1 MITIAIVGRPNV
13 GKSSLFNRLTRSR
26 DALVA
31 DEPGLTRDRHYGKF
45 KIEQSQYILIDTG
58 GFEPKKKVGIAKEMA
73 LQTRLAIDECDLI
86 LFVVDAREGL
96 HPIDQHIADIVR
108 KNDKN
113 KILLINKAEGMQT
126 EIVSAD
132 FYSFGFKQ
140 ILSISSAHGEGI
152 SLLKEMIIN
161 IDRQEEPSQITK
173 NIPKIT
179 IIGRPNVG
187 KSTLTNA
194 LLGEDR
200 FIVYDKAG
208 TTRDAVSAE
217 FIFNKKEFIL
227 TDTAGIRK
235 KGKVIDTIEKFSI
248 IKTLSSI
255 ESSDVVILVI
265 DASGGIAAQDMH
277 LIGFVLESGKSIVIA
292 LNKWDSVSAY
302 EKEKIQNEI
311 DQKLPFVNFAE
322 KVFVSALKGSGL
334 KLLMNSVIKAFKSS
348 SLKFSTPQ
356 INEVLSNAIQT
367 HQPKIIKG
375 IRPKLKFAHQGGLN
389 PPTIII
395 HGNHLKEISKD
406 YIRYLETFF
415 RKAFELVGTPLRVE
429 LKSGKNPYQEKSEKI
444 KKTGLVTRRKN
455 IDDFRKK
462 MKEKK
467 AKKLSQ

>member
-13 GKSSLFNRLTRSR
+13 GKSSLFNRLTKSR

-45 KIEQSQYILIDTG
+45 KIEQSQFILIDTG

-113 KILLINKAEGMQT
+113 KILLINKAEGMQP

-140 ILSISSAHGEGI
+140 NLTISSAHGEGI
-152 SLLKEMIIN
+152 SLLKDMIVN
-161 IDRQEEPSQITK
+161 FDRQDEINQETK
-173 NIPKIT
+173 KIPKIT

-235 KGKVIDTIEKFSI
+235 KGKVIAAVEKFSI

-255 ESSDVVILVI
+255 ESSNVVIFVI

-292 LNKWDSVSAY
+292 INKWDSVSSY

-322 KVFVSALKGSGL
+322 KIFVSALKGSGL
-334 KLLMNSVIKAFKSS
+334 KLLMNSVLKAYKSS

-356 INEVLSNAIQT
+356 INEVLANAIQT

-395 HGNHLKEISKD
+395 HGNHLREISQD

-415 RKAFELVGTPLRVE
+415 RKAFLLVGTPLRVE
-429 LKSGKNPYQEKSEKI
+429 LKSGKNPYQDKGEKV

-467 AKKLSQ
+467 NKNVSQ